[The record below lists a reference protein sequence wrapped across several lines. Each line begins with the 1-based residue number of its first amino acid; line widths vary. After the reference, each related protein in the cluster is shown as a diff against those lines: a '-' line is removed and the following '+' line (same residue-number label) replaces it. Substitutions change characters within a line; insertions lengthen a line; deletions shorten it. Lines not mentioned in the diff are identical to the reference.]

1 MILYQG
7 ITTLAGVLLTF
18 KLATAAPAAPAFS
31 NPLRGGENL
40 IGYSP
45 TNTISNE
52 NTETISYQL
61 APGQTDTA
69 DLGVYL
75 DFDGVENPQPIRG
88 NTGGTNPGPREFFLC
103 VDRTGTEHWARQR
116 RDE

>member
-1 MILYQG
+1 MILYKSITT
-7 ITTLAGVLLTF
+7 ITTLLLA
-18 KLATAAPAAPAFS
+18 LEAVVAAPAAAAS
-31 NPLRGGENL
+31 SKPLRGGENL

-61 APGQTDTA
+61 APGQTDAA

-75 DFDGVENPQPIRG
+75 NFDDVESPQPIRG
-88 NTGGTNPGPREFFLC
+88 DMGGTDPGPRMFFIY
-103 VDRTGTEHWARQR
+103 
-116 RDE
+116 

>member
-1 MILYQG
+1 MILHQSI
-7 ITTLAGVLLTF
+7 ITLTAILLTIR
-18 KLATAAPAAPAFS
+18 TSIAAPAAAASS

-61 APGQTDTA
+61 APGQTDAA

-75 DFDGVENPQPIRG
+75 DFNDVENPQPIRG
-88 NTGGTNPGPREFFLC
+88 DTGGTDPGPRMFFTLFSFHFLGSSLW
-103 VDRTGTEHWARQR
+103 R
-116 RDE
+116 